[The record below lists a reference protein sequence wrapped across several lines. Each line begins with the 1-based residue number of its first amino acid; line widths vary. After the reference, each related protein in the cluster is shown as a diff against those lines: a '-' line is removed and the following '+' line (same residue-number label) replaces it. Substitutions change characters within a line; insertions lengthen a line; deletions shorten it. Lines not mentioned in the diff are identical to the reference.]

1 MICDAN
7 CKLFEW
13 LAHYTNHS
21 NITYIIHDHIVH
33 VFHVNHFLSERCLY
47 SMITQ
52 EAFRRKSLI
61 DQAHIEEYLRLLQL
75 HKMKETERAKHMN
88 EVKEVP

>member
-1 MICDAN
+1 
-7 CKLFEW
+7 
-13 LAHYTNHS
+13 
-21 NITYIIHDHIVH
+21 
-33 VFHVNHFLSERCLY
+33 
-47 SMITQ
+47 MITQ